1 MESFYGILEP
11 PRLDCA
17 AAIQKAV
24 ARGVGDEAFGYTS
37 GIAPTL
43 GPDGKYQVSRE
54 KVAIDRTL
62 ADDEVDLDSGFL
74 IVPSAIPAP
83 PEPTPTGETTPGD
96 GGETGPPAA
105 TPTGG
110 ETAGTDTGGTTAAEM
125 QKTVRIRFQ
134 ATRDQVFK
142 AFPAIANLAA
152 KSNDG
157 KVEIEVVG
165 INEEGFDQN
174 WFRNAVEEPLEEAD
188 IERPET

>member
-1 MESFYGILEP
+1 MESFYRILEP

-24 ARGVGDEAFGYTS
+24 ARGVGDGTFGYTS

-96 GGETGPPAA
+96 GGETGPPAV

-110 ETAGTDTGGTTAAEM
+110 ETTGTDTGGTTAAEM

-142 AFPAIANLAA
+142 AFPAIANLAD

-165 INEEGFDQN
+165 NSEEGFDQN
-174 WFRNAVEEPLEEAD
+174 WFRNAVEEPLDEA
-188 IERPET
+188 